1 MAVVAPHPLT
11 NCQPFGV
18 SPMAGCRRTGNR
30 ISRIIKVWRGRMRER
45 HAYAQIDEFTLRD
58 LALSRWE
65 VEREIAKPFWR
76 G

>member
-11 NCQPFGV
+11 NCQPFGI
-18 SPMAGCRRTGNR
+18 SSAAGSRRTAYWITRTVGL
-30 ISRIIKVWRGRMRER
+30 WRERMRER
-45 HAYAQIDEFTLRD
+45 HAYAKVDEFTLRD

-65 VEREIAKPFWR
+65 VERELAKPFWR